1 MPYFKE
7 IFDYARTLDPQ
18 HRPLT
23 YTNLLMAA
31 GGKDKCHQFADVICL
46 NRYYGW
52 YVQDGYQLIG
62 AKKAFIN
69 EMNQWMNTEPNKPF
83 LFTEYGAD
91 TDAGVH
97 KLPSMQWSEE
107 YQCEYLTM
115 QHEVFDMFEA
125 VVGEQVWNLCDFQTG
140 EGIMRVTATRR
151 TSSLAT
157 VSPKPP
163 PMYSRS
169 VGRLSSGPPLEYS
182 RSNTHR
188 ITHNATYKKEPRE
201 TNFTRFFLVTLN
213 DSH

>member
-1 MPYFKE
+1 MPGASGAWNLIDAANDSASEAAVPYFKE
-7 IFDYARTLDPQ
+7 IFDYVRTLDPQ

-97 KLPSMQWSEE
+97 KLPSVQWSEE

-125 VVGEQVWNLCDFQTG
+125 VAGEQVWNLCDFQTG
-140 EGIMRVTATRR
+140 EGIMRVD
-151 TSSLAT
+151 
-157 VSPKPP
+157 
-163 PMYSRS
+163 
-169 VGRLSSGPPLEYS
+169 G
-182 RSNTHR
+182 N
-188 ITHNATYKKEPRE
+188 KKDV
-201 TNFTRFFLVTLN
+201 FTRDRQPKAAAYVLKERWKTK
-213 DSH
+213 

>member
-140 EGIMRVTATRR
+140 EGIMRVDGNKKDVFTRDR
-151 TSSLAT
+151 Q
-157 VSPKPP
+157 PKAAA
-163 PMYSRS
+163 YVLKD

-188 ITHNATYKKEPRE
+188 INTQRNIQKRTSE

>member
-1 MPYFKE
+1 MPGASGAWNFIDAANDSASEAAVPYFKE

-69 EMNQWMNTEPNKPF
+69 GMNQWMNTEPNKPF

-91 TDAGVH
+91 TDAGAH
-97 KLPSMQWSEE
+97 KLPSVQWSERNTSVSTSPCSTKCSTCSRQWWASR
-107 YQCEYLTM
+107 Y
-115 QHEVFDMFEA
+115 
-125 VVGEQVWNLCDFQTG
+125 GNLCDFQTD
-140 EGIMRVTATRR
+140 EGIMRVD
-151 TSSLAT
+151 
-157 VSPKPP
+157 
-163 PMYSRS
+163 
-169 VGRLSSGPPLEYS
+169 G
-182 RSNTHR
+182 N
-188 ITHNATYKKEPRE
+188 KKGV
-201 TNFTRFFLVTLN
+201 FTRDRQPKVAAYVLKERWETK
-213 DSH
+213 

>member
-1 MPYFKE
+1 MNCPLRRKE
-7 IFDYARTLDPQ
+7 CRGPPALGTSSTPPTTRHPRRPCRISRRYSITRTLDPQ
-18 HRPLT
+18 PRPLT

-62 AKKAFIN
+62 AKKAFID

-97 KLPSMQWSEE
+97 KLPSVQWSEE

-140 EGIMRVTATRR
+140 EGIMRVD
-151 TSSLAT
+151 
-157 VSPKPP
+157 
-163 PMYSRS
+163 
-169 VGRLSSGPPLEYS
+169 G
-182 RSNTHR
+182 N
-188 ITHNATYKKEPRE
+188 KKGV
-201 TNFTRFFLVTLN
+201 FTRDRQPKAAAYVLKERWETK
-213 DSH
+213 

>member
-1 MPYFKE
+1 MPGASGAWNLIDAANDSASEAAVPYFKE

-91 TDAGVH
+91 TDAGAH
-97 KLPSMQWSEE
+97 KLPSVQWSERNTSVSTSPCSTKCSTCSRQWWASR
-107 YQCEYLTM
+107 Y
-115 QHEVFDMFEA
+115 
-125 VVGEQVWNLCDFQTG
+125 GNLCDFQTD
-140 EGIMRVTATRR
+140 EGIMRVD
-151 TSSLAT
+151 
-157 VSPKPP
+157 
-163 PMYSRS
+163 
-169 VGRLSSGPPLEYS
+169 G
-182 RSNTHR
+182 N
-188 ITHNATYKKEPRE
+188 KKGV
-201 TNFTRFFLVTLN
+201 FTRDRQPKVAAYVLKERWETK
-213 DSH
+213 

>member
-1 MPYFKE
+1 MPGASGAWNFIDAANDSASEAAVPYFKE

-69 EMNQWMNTEPNKPF
+69 GMNQWMNTEPNKPF

-91 TDAGVH
+91 TDAGAH
-97 KLPSMQWSEE
+97 KLPSVQWSERNTSVSTSPCSTKCSTCSRQWWASR
-107 YQCEYLTM
+107 Y
-115 QHEVFDMFEA
+115 
-125 VVGEQVWNLCDFQTG
+125 GNLCDFQTD
-140 EGIMRVTATRR
+140 EGIMRVD
-151 TSSLAT
+151 
-157 VSPKPP
+157 
-163 PMYSRS
+163 
-169 VGRLSSGPPLEYS
+169 G
-182 RSNTHR
+182 N
-188 ITHNATYKKEPRE
+188 KKGV
-201 TNFTRFFLVTLN
+201 FTRDRQPKAAAYVLKERWETK
-213 DSH
+213 

>member
-23 YTNLLMAA
+23 YTNLMMAA
-31 GGKDKCHQFADVICL
+31 AGKDKCHQFADVICL

-52 YVQDGYQLIG
+52 YMQGGYQLIG
-62 AKKAFIN
+62 AKKAFIG

-83 LFTEYGAD
+83 LFTEYVAD
-91 TDAGVH
+91 TDAGAH
-97 KLPSMQWSEE
+97 KLPSVQWSEE

-140 EGIMRVTATRR
+140 EGIMRVD
-151 TSSLAT
+151 
-157 VSPKPP
+157 
-163 PMYSRS
+163 
-169 VGRLSSGPPLEYS
+169 G
-182 RSNTHR
+182 N
-188 ITHNATYKKEPRE
+188 KKGV
-201 TNFTRFFLVTLN
+201 FTRDRQPKAAAYVLKERWETK
-213 DSH
+213 

>member
-62 AKKAFIN
+62 AKKAFID
-69 EMNQWMNTEPNKPF
+69 EMNQWMKTESNKPF

-97 KLPSMQWSEE
+97 KLPSVQWSEE

-140 EGIMRVTATRR
+140 EGIMRVD
-151 TSSLAT
+151 
-157 VSPKPP
+157 
-163 PMYSRS
+163 
-169 VGRLSSGPPLEYS
+169 G
-182 RSNTHR
+182 N
-188 ITHNATYKKEPRE
+188 KKDV
-201 TNFTRFFLVTLN
+201 FTRDRQPKAAAYVLKERWETK
-213 DSH
+213 

>member
-1 MPYFKE
+1 MPGASGAWNLIDAANDSNPRRPCRISRRYS
-7 IFDYARTLDPQ
+7 ITRARCDPQ

-97 KLPSMQWSEE
+97 KLPSVQWSEE

-140 EGIMRVTATRR
+140 EGIMRVDGN
-151 TSSLAT
+151 
-157 VSPKPP
+157 KK
-163 PMYSRS
+163 S
-169 VGRLSSGPPLEYS
+169 V
-182 RSNTHR
+182 
-188 ITHNATYKKEPRE
+188 
-201 TNFTRFFLVTLN
+201 FTRDRQPKAAAYVLKERWETK
-213 DSH
+213 

>member
-62 AKKAFIN
+62 AKKTFID
-69 EMNQWMNTEPNKPF
+69 EMNQWMKTESNKPF

-97 KLPSMQWSEE
+97 KLPSVQWSEE
-107 YQCEYLTM
+107 YQCEYLPCSTKCSTCSR
-115 QHEVFDMFEA
+115 QWWASRYGTSATSKPVKA
-125 VVGEQVWNLCDFQTG
+125 SCAS
-140 EGIMRVTATRR
+140 TAI
-151 TSSLAT
+151 
-157 VSPKPP
+157 
-163 PMYSRS
+163 RS
-169 VGRLSSGPPLEYS
+169 V
-182 RSNTHR
+182 
-188 ITHNATYKKEPRE
+188 
-201 TNFTRFFLVTLN
+201 FTRDRQPKAAAYVLKERWETK
-213 DSH
+213 